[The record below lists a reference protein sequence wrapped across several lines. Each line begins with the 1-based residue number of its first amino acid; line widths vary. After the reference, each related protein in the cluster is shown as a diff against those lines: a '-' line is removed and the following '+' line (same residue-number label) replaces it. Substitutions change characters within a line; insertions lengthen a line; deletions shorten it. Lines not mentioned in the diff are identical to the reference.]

1 MRTAEQQEKPIPQY
15 IRVCDCNIKVD
26 YYGQPTRCYMCRKF
40 GHIKT
45 DCPFN
50 VQTPPIL
57 YSEERNDAQI
67 DEPRNDRPTTS
78 TLTSSMLLLQVR
90 HEVQTEAPRDNAS
103 LCNAPTHQPDKPA
116 THMKDDDD
124 AEQPSA
130 YQAHKENDEIMSSSS
145 TEADDKPEASIF
157 DTNDEDKDLGKKRQ
171 HSPEQHDELTK
182 KPTIRNEVIE
192 CKCGCPVILPNQL
205 GPFTDCRCGLHYVKF
220 VCKNVITTKGD
231 NAVNCVKCGKTI
243 PRLNLDTTM

>member
-1 MRTAEQQEKPIPQY
+1 MRTAELQERPIPQY

-26 YYGQPTRCYMCRKF
+26 YYGQPTRNYTCRKF

-90 HEVQTEAPRDNAS
+90 HEEQPEAPRDNAS
-103 LCNAPTHQPDKPA
+103 LCNALTHQPDKPA
-116 THMKDDDD
+116 THMKDNDDE
-124 AEQPSA
+124 EQPSA
-130 YQAHKENDEIMSSSS
+130 YQAHKENDEIVSSSS
-145 TEADDKPEASIF
+145 TEADDNPEASIF
-157 DTNDEDKDLGKKRQ
+157 DTDDEDKDLR
-171 HSPEQHDELTK
+171 
-182 KPTIRNEVIE
+182 
-192 CKCGCPVILPNQL
+192 
-205 GPFTDCRCGLHYVKF
+205 
-220 VCKNVITTKGD
+220 KNANTHLS
-231 NAVNCVKCGKTI
+231 N
-243 PRLNLDTTM
+243 TMN

>member
-1 MRTAEQQEKPIPQY
+1 MRIAELQERPIPQY

-26 YYGQPTRCYMCRKF
+26 YYGQPTRNYTCRKF

-90 HEVQTEAPRDNAS
+90 HEEQPEAARDNAS
-103 LCNAPTHQPDKPA
+103 LCNANNVSTG
-116 THMKDDDD
+116 
-124 AEQPSA
+124 
-130 YQAHKENDEIMSSSS
+130 QADNPHERRRRRRAAISISS
-145 TEADDKPEASIF
+145 TQRE
-157 DTNDEDKDLGKKRQ
+157 R
-171 HSPEQHDELTK
+171 
-182 KPTIRNEVIE
+182 R
-192 CKCGCPVILPNQL
+192 
-205 GPFTDCRCGLHYVKF
+205 
-220 VCKNVITTKGD
+220 
-231 NAVNCVKCGKTI
+231 NCVIVIDGSWWQPRSIDFWHRWRKTRTSEKNANTHLSNTMNR
-243 PRLNLDTTM
+243 PRNQPYEMRWLSVNAGAPWFCPTNRDHLQTVRVDFIMLNAFVKTLLQLRVTMQ